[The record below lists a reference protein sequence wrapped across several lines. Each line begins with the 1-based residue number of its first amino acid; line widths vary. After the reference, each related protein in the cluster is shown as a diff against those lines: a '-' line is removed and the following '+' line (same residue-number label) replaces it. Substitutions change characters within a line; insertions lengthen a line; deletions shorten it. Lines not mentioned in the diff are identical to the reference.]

1 MARGDGKAR
10 KGFTRGK
17 SAQKMATG
25 GLAASS
31 REGGF
36 AGAGASRLESPGQ
49 RSSVS
54 PGGGNVSAGRSPG
67 GAAADRDRQGSGYSP
82 AAQRD
87 RPAVSGQ
94 SAEATLARL
103 GPNAVQSLTEA
114 SGGLN
119 TLARA
124 AIDYNNSKIYRRQ
137 LERAGLYKPEPKQI
151 TDRIEPTPDWGNPNF
166 SPFDTTNQAK
176 PRPVDTAPITPS
188 RPFVSG
194 VTSVAARSAAMLNP
208 AAASARLGPNAA
220 QAMAGAGVSP
230 DTAIRAAMGINRSG
244 APSATTPP
252 ARPSRP
258 EDVFGGFNYTP
269 SVRQPSA
276 APRMMSSAQDYAS
289 IVPGSVSFTQPEQFQ
304 PFAQSKRGQ
313 ELLKKSQSVMTYE
326 EAQKLK
332 EEMPPGTK
340 YSWSPMEPGSG
351 YTSYP
356 VKVDTGLLGVR
367 SGYTNIPNKA
377 GAMVPGDIKVGTW
390 NPAAPQAQPRATTN
404 YGIQTSRAEPTAV
417 PKSITEQLGG
427 GEPTYTPSK
436 DYSRLEGLTGPTEPP
451 VYRPPTPP
459 VKKPPAVV
467 TAAPRGNLP
476 KIKEGQVIVKD
487 GRRYQMRD
495 GKLYNFN
502 IGQPQKREKS
512 RELPLKDGGRA
523 RSDGIAYRGKT
534 KGRYI

>member
-67 GAAADRDRQGSGYSP
+67 GNVGGAGREGGGGTGMQRDITRGSVPTQASAAKSGMLDFAVRPTPSAKPVELSPEDVARFAAHYHSNRVGIRNDALGTPTGFRGTLSEQGSLPVRAPSP
-82 AAQRD
+82 ARA
-87 RPAVSGQ
+87 PSNVSASRTTPEDPMQ
-94 SAEATLARL
+94 AFNRATT
-103 GPNAVQSLTEA
+103 Q
-114 SGGLN
+114 
-119 TLARA
+119 
-124 AIDYNNSKIYRRQ
+124 
-137 LERAGLYKPEPKQI
+137 
-151 TDRIEPTPDWGNPNF
+151 
-166 SPFDTTNQAK
+166 
-176 PRPVDTAPITPS
+176 
-188 RPFVSG
+188 
-194 VTSVAARSAAMLNP
+194 
-208 AAASARLGPNAA
+208 
-220 QAMAGAGVSP
+220 
-230 DTAIRAAMGINRSG
+230 IRAAAVSPTGFRGTMGSQPMG
-244 APSATTPP
+244 MFPAQAPKA
-252 ARPSRP
+252 RP

-340 YSWSPMEPGSG
+340 YSWSPMESGSG

-377 GAMVPGDIKVGTW
+377 GSMVPGDIKVGTW
-390 NPAAPQAQPRATTN
+390 NPAAPQAQPRATPN
-404 YGIQTSRAEPTAV
+404 YGIQTSRAEPTAA
-417 PKSITEQLGG
+417 PKSITDQLGG
-427 GEPTYTPSK
+427 GEPTYTPNK